1 MRLPV
6 RAALGESRKRFLVIA
21 LGALASLLAET
32 LQYVIRLGIFDVDD
46 LLNNT
51 LGTLCGFALA
61 RCRSARTSVRPLCGR
76 ASTPA

>member
-6 RAALGESRKRFLVIA
+6 RAALVEIMKRFLIIA
-21 LGALASLLAET
+21 LGAFASLLAET
-32 LQYVIRLGIFDVDD
+32 LQYVTRLGIFDVDD

-51 LGTLCGFALA
+51 LGTLCGM
-61 RCRSARTSVRPLCGR
+61 